1 MADEEMA
8 DAPQAHSDTEES
20 KPKSSTSRSG
30 QDTKTAE
37 NAAAVRSI
45 EGWIIIVTNVHE
57 EASEEDI
64 QDMFGEYGDIK
75 NLHMN
80 LDRRTGYV
88 KVRKNKRTKWMW
100 QGYVLIE
107 YPTLDEAKAA
117 IQDADGKELLEQ
129 KIGVD
134 YAFVRPPP
142 TKGSAPKGQRKG
154 GRERSA
160 SPGARRRKDEDDE
173 D

>member
-1 MADEEMA
+1 VG
-8 DAPQAHSDTEES
+8 H
-20 KPKSSTSRSG
+20 
-30 QDTKTAE
+30 
-37 NAAAVRSI
+37 V
-45 EGWIIIVTNVHE
+45 
-57 EASEEDI
+57 
-64 QDMFGEYGDIK
+64 
-75 NLHMN
+75 L
-80 LDRRTGYV
+80 
-88 KVRKNKRTKWMW
+88 

-129 KIGVD
+129 RIGVD

-142 TKGSAPKGQRKG
+142 TKGAPPKGQRKG

>member
-1 MADEEMA
+1 M
-8 DAPQAHSDTEES
+8 
-20 KPKSSTSRSG
+20 
-30 QDTKTAE
+30 
-37 NAAAVRSI
+37 
-45 EGWIIIVTNVHE
+45 
-57 EASEEDI
+57 
-64 QDMFGEYGDIK
+64 
-75 NLHMN
+75 
-80 LDRRTGYV
+80 
-88 KVRKNKRTKWMW
+88 
-100 QGYVLIE
+100 LIE

-129 KIGVD
+129 TIGVD

-142 TKGSAPKGQRKG
+142 SKGAPPKGQRRG